1 MKIAHFSDTHL
12 GFSRYASLDDRG
24 LNQRMVDVVDTFQ
37 RVLDSILASEAEVVI
52 HAGDFFDKDRPQN
65 LIITGAFKRLA
76 RFQRMRD
83 GRPLILIAGNHDSP
97 KTIGVGNI
105 LRIFGEADQSEYSI
119 PGVYV
124 VESSAHRITLPDFK
138 FEALALPY
146 GGENPSFDLRPNDR
160 RNTSVLIAH
169 GLENSLNLP
178 GSTLSLGRMNYSEW
192 DYVALGDYHIRKDL
206 AKNVWYCGSTDY
218 TSSNFWDEGL
228 EKGWNLFDSETREV
242 KFVPVEPARAPVPLP
257 DIDASELSGEEI
269 GDRMLSNAH
278 WDDASR
284 PMVRQVIRNCD
295 PISRTEI
302 PQSVKTELQA
312 RAFHY
317 QLDIFLSKREI
328 ETGSH
333 ERGASLEEEWTQFAE
348 QRTLPL
354 GVDRKEFTE
363 AGHRLMKEAGGDSS

>member
-12 GFSRYASLDDRG
+12 GFSRYAALDERG
-24 LNQRMVDVVDTFQ
+24 LNQRMVDVVETFQ

-65 LIITGAFKRLA
+65 LIITGAYKRLV
-76 RFQRMRD
+76 RFQRLRE

-105 LRIFGEADQSEYSI
+105 LRIFGEADQSDYSI

-124 VESSAHRITLPDFK
+124 VESKAHRIVLPDFK
-138 FEALALPY
+138 VEALTLPY
-146 GGENPSFDLRPNDR
+146 GGESPDMDLRPSDR
-160 RNTSVLIAH
+160 RNTSALVAH
-169 GLENSLNLP
+169 GIENSLNVP
-178 GSTLSLGRMNYSEW
+178 GATLSLSRMNYGEW
-192 DYVALGDYHIRKDL
+192 DYVALGDYHIRKEL
-206 AKNVWYCGSTDY
+206 AENVWYCGSTDY

-257 DIDASELSGEEI
+257 DIDATDLSGQEI
-269 GDRMLSNAH
+269 GDRMVANAH

-284 PMVRQVIRNCD
+284 PMVRQAIRNCD
-295 PISRTEI
+295 AIARTEI
-302 PQSVKTELQA
+302 PQSVKAELQE

-317 QLDIFLSKREI
+317 QLDIFLAKRESESI
-328 ETGSH
+328 DI
-333 ERGASLEEEWTQFAE
+333 ERGASLEEEWSQFAE
-348 QRTLPL
+348 NRTLPL
-354 GVDRKEFTE
+354 GIEREEFKE
-363 AGHRLMKEAGGDSS
+363 AGHRLMKETIGDSS